1 MGFLKFLLAVGLVI
15 LGVFGIGSAL
25 VTCISAGVTSSMLG
39 KNISS
44 APSWIIGIVS
54 FVIFLGGVYMFRKK

>member
-1 MGFLKFLLAVGLVI
+1 
-15 LGVFGIGSAL
+15 
-25 VTCISAGVTSSMLG
+25 MLG